1 MIQNPFLILIFS
13 IMANIKLGAII
24 TDIAGSVGGS
34 TFRRTPRGIILYNK
48 QGRQIKSAF
57 SKRAVKNHLGAIL
70 SGWSLLD
77 GPTRSDWEDLA
88 PLYPQKNKFGDDIV
102 LSGRQFY
109 TKLNTQLI
117 PVRAS
122 VDLADFDDVVYLGV
136 VESVDTNIL
145 EEEFFVRCTENLEKF
160 YVLVSVYPL
169 RFGAN
174 SRPSKSAFRTYAD
187 KPGSTSEVNIFSEFV
202 EQFKNYKVGQTYGV
216 NIKIMNTSGF
226 QTSTQSFSV
235 TLT

>member
-1 MIQNPFLILIFS
+1 
-13 IMANIKLGAII
+13 MANIKLGAII

-34 TFRRTPRGIILYNK
+34 TFRRTPAGIILYNK

-57 SKRAVKNHLGAIL
+57 SERAVKNHLGAIL

-77 GPTRSDWEDLA
+77 GPTRTTWEELA
-88 PLYPQKNKFGDDIV
+88 PLYPQKNKFGDAVV

-109 TKLNTQLI
+109 TKLNTQLV
-117 PVRAS
+117 PVGTS
-122 VDLADFDDVVYLGV
+122 VDLEEFNDVVYLGV
-136 VESVDTNIL
+136 VASVDTNIL
-145 EEEFFVRCTENLEKF
+145 DGEFFVRCTENLEKF
-160 YVLVSVYPL
+160 YALVSVYPL

-174 SRPSKSAFRTYAD
+174 SKPTKSAFRTYAD
-187 KPGSTSEVNIFSEFV
+187 MPGNVVDFNIFSEFA
-202 EQFKNYKVGQTYGV
+202 EQFRNYKVGQTYGV

-226 QTSTQSFSV
+226 QTSVQSFSV